1 MNYLRTVQPNGF
13 VFSKRSLR
21 NLEGVHPDLVKV
33 VRRALELTEV
43 DFVVVEGIR
52 TEEKQRQYVEAG
64 ASKTMNSRH
73 LTGHAVD
80 LVAWVGGTVNWDLVN
95 YEKIAAA
102 VKEAGGELGIPVEW
116 GGDWKTFKD
125 GPHFQLPWK
134 EYPK

>member
-1 MNYLRTVQPNGF
+1 MDYPRSKVNDF
-13 VFSKRSLR
+13 VFSKRSLN
-21 NLEGVHPDLVKV
+21 NLKGVHPDLVRV
-33 VRRALELTEV
+33 VRGALELTEV

-52 TEEKQRQYVEAG
+52 TLEKQRQYVESG

-80 LVAWVGGTVNWDLVN
+80 LIAWVGMTVNWDLIN

-102 VKEAGGELGIPVEW
+102 MKEAGRELGIPVEW

>member
-1 MNYLRTVQPNGF
+1 MDYPRSKVNDF
-13 VFSKRSLR
+13 AFSKRSLK
-21 NLEGVHPDLVKV
+21 NLEGVHPDLVRV

-52 TEEKQRQYVEAG
+52 TLEKQRQYVESG

-80 LVAWVGGTVNWDLVN
+80 LIAWVDRTVNWSLIY

-102 VKEAGGELGIPVEW
+102 MKEAGSELGIPVEW

>member
-1 MNYLRTVQPNGF
+1 MDYPRNKVNDF

-52 TEEKQRQYVEAG
+52 TLEKQRQYVESG

-80 LVAWVGGTVNWDLVN
+80 LIAWVGMTVNWDLIN

-102 VKEAGGELGIPVEW
+102 MKEAGMELGIPVEW
-116 GGDWKTFKD
+116 GGDWKGFKD

>member
-1 MNYLRTVQPNGF
+1 MNYPRSKVGEF
-13 VFSKRSLR
+13 KFSQRSLR

-52 TEEKQRQYVEAG
+52 TLEKQKQYFDSG

-80 LVAWVGGTVNWDLVN
+80 LIAWVDRTVNWNLVH
-95 YEKIAAA
+95 YERIAAA
-102 VKEAGGELGIPVEW
+102 MKEAGRELGIPVEW

>member
-1 MNYLRTVQPNGF
+1 MDYPRSKVNDF

-33 VRRALELTEV
+33 VERALELTEV

-52 TEEKQRQYVEAG
+52 TKEKQRQYVEAG

-95 YEKIAAA
+95 YEKIATAM
-102 VKEAGGELGIPVEW
+102 KEAGRELGIPVEW

>member
-1 MNYLRTVQPNGF
+1 MDYPRNKVNDF

-80 LVAWVGGTVNWDLVN
+80 LVAWVGGTVNWDLTN

-102 VKEAGGELGIPVEW
+102 MKEAGRELGIPVEW

>member
-1 MNYLRTVQPNGF
+1 MDYPRSKVNDF

-21 NLEGVHPDLVKV
+21 NLEGVHPDLVRV
-33 VRRALELTEV
+33 VERALELTEV
-43 DFVVVEGIR
+43 DFVVVEGVR
-52 TEEKQRQYVEAG
+52 TTEKQRQYVESG

-80 LVAWVGGTVNWDLVN
+80 LIAWVDRTVNWSLVY

-102 VKEAGGELGIPVEW
+102 MKEAGRELGIPVEW